1 MAEKLSSLRQLNKLT
16 QKVKKKRE
24 EYEPL
29 SDPEISGMTETFKK
43 RLEAGESLDDIMI
56 EAFAAMCEA
65 DRRVLGKIPYDVQ
78 ITGGI
83 AVHQGYLIE
92 MNTGEGKTL
101 MATLPLYLNALTG
114 KSSILVTA
122 NDHLAFRDA
131 TEMGP
136 AYEFMGL
143 TVKAG
148 VRERSSE
155 RFSDEEKKEIYAADI
170 VYTTHGILGF
180 DYLFNNLV
188 KTADDRF
195 MREFYFCMIDEAD
208 SVLLDA
214 AQMPLVISGSPRVQS
229 NLYGLADFFVRT
241 LVEDEDYIKEE
252 KLVYLTEKGI
262 ERAERFFGIDNFYA
276 KEHFEINRH
285 VILALRARHLFL
297 VERDYVVSD
306 AGEIVLLDNGSGRM
320 VHGVKLRGGLHQA
333 LETKE
338 GIEISQ
344 ENRSMASITYQ
355 NLFLLFPKMSGMS
368 GTISD
373 ARKELLDVYHKRVMV
388 IPPNRPLAR
397 VDHKDRFFKNS
408 SEQFEAAIDEVLTR
422 HETGQPVLVVASTIA
437 ETEYISSALIDRH
450 IPHNVLNANNAYWE
464 AEMIK
469 EAGHLNA
476 VTVATSMAGRG
487 TDIKLK
493 DDTDKLGGLAVIGIG
508 RMTNIRIERQARG
521 RAGRQGDPGSSRFYI
536 SLEDEVFLGSLDE
549 KAKEKIEKKKH
560 VSKHRIKKLV
570 NNAQKTGEEQAV
582 MSRLKA
588 TQYDEVLQKQR
599 QIMYEIRNRLMDGDA
614 VLDRERILAIAS
626 GNIDRFLRR
635 NKDLT
640 LPEVRRYLLDNVSFT
655 LHDDINRLDLN
666 DRKAVREYLL
676 EKVGESLSEREK
688 LIKGSAEDYYRKAAL
703 SAIDDAW
710 VEQVDYLQQL
720 QSAVTGRST
729 AQRNAVYEYH
739 KEAYESYKDMR
750 RQILEGIIK
759 NILMDY

>member
-1 MAEKLSSLRQLNKLT
+1 ML
-16 QKVKKKRE
+16 KVKKKRE
-24 EYEPL
+24 EYERL
-29 SDPEISGMTETFKK
+29 EDSEISGMTEAFKK
-43 RLEAGESLDDIMI
+43 RLSEGETLDDIMI

-114 KSSILVTA
+114 KSCILVTA
-122 NDHLAFRDA
+122 NDHLAYRDA
-131 TEMGP
+131 SEMGP
-136 AYEFMGL
+136 AYAFMGL

-170 VYTTHGILGF
+170 VYTTHGTLGF

-188 KTADDRF
+188 KTAGDRF

-241 LVEDEDYIKEE
+241 LIPEEDFVKEE
-252 KLVYLTEKGI
+252 KIVYLTAKGI
-262 ERAERFFGIDNFYA
+262 KRAESFFGIDNFYA
-276 KEHFEINRH
+276 REHFEINRH
-285 VILALRARHLFL
+285 VTLALRARHLFA
-297 VERDYVVSD
+297 VDRDYVVSD
-306 AGEIVLLDNGSGRM
+306 AHEIVLLDNGSGRM

-333 LETKE
+333 LETRE

-373 ARKELLDVYHKRVMV
+373 ASKELLDVYHKRVLV
-388 IPPNRPLAR
+388 IPPNKPMRR
-397 VDHKDRFFKNS
+397 IDHKDRYFRTS
-408 SEQFEAAIDEVLTR
+408 DEQFRAAIDEVILH
-422 HETGQPVLVVASTIA
+422 HETGQPVLVVASTIG
-437 ETEYISSALIDRH
+437 ETEYISSALIDLH

-469 EAGHLNA
+469 EAGHVNA

-508 RMTNIRIERQARG
+508 RMQNIRIERQARG

-536 SLEDEVFLGSLDE
+536 SLEDEIYLSTLDE
-549 KAKEKIEKKKH
+549 KKKKKLEKKKH
-560 VSKHRIKKLV
+560 ISTGRIKRLV

-582 MSRLKA
+582 LSRIKA
-588 TQYDEVLQKQR
+588 TKYDEVLQKQR
-599 QIMYEIRNRLMDGDA
+599 QIMYDIRNRLMDGEA
-614 VLDRERILAIAS
+614 VLDRQKILEIAA
-626 GNIDRFLRR
+626 GNIDRFL
-635 NKDLT
+635 KDKKTVT
-640 LPEVRRYLLDNVSFT
+640 LPEVRRYMLDNISYE
-655 LHDDINRLDLN
+655 LHDDINHVDPK
-666 DRKAVREYLL
+666 DKAAVREFLIKKVEESLL
-676 EKVGESLSEREK
+676 EREE
-688 LIKGSAEDYYRKAAL
+688 LISDNREDHYREAAL

-720 QSAVTGRST
+720 QSAVSGRST
-729 AQRNAVYEYH
+729 AQRNAIYEYH
-739 KEAYESYKDMR
+739 KEAYESFKDMKR
-750 RQILEGIIK
+750 DILNGIIR
-759 NILMDY
+759 NILTG